1 MAAVPLLKA
10 YGSRTKCSR
19 YGVTAFPFRPA
30 GVWSLSFYR
39 CGHPGHHYCGSSP
52 QAVPEIFQKHPP
64 YNRFWFSVF
73 PYYPSFLRSTL
84 SIALKNIPID
94 PFLSAR
100 ASSRVLLPYTR
111 STSSSVQVSPM
122 ASISSIKINIHFP
135 FFHILPPVNICSFCA
150 ASNVLFASCSLLSA
164 FLHLMRAIRF

>member
-19 YGVTAFPFRPA
+19 YGVTAFPFQPA

-52 QAVPEIFQKHPP
+52 QAVPGIFQKHPP
-64 YNRFWFSVF
+64 CNRFWFSVF

-84 SIALKNIPID
+84 SIHPHK
-94 PFLSAR
+94 PF
-100 ASSRVLLPYTR
+100 
-111 STSSSVQVSPM
+111 SVCKGLVKGVAAIYPLYLFHRPGI
-122 ASISSIKINIHFP
+122 AYGLHFFHENIHFP
-135 FFHILPPVNICSFCA
+135 FFHILPPGKYRLFCIPCGQFDFNIF
-150 ASNVLFASCSLLSA
+150 VLKCFFSTLLA
-164 FLHLMRAIRF
+164 GGV